1 MLFGDQPFDSRGVGS
16 SRGVGRIEVRGG
28 RGNKEEE
35 EILKQS

>member
-1 MLFGDQPFDSRGVGS
+1 MLFGDQPFD